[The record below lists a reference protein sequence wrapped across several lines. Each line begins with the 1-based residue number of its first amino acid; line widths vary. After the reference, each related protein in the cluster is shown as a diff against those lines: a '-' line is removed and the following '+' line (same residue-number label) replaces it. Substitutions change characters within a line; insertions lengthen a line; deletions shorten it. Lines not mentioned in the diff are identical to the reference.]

1 MLFSAV
7 LKIKNKT
14 IVSFYYKYLLY
25 KKITVNITNEIRNT
39 LSSIDLCNK
48 QKTCTYISSNIK

>member
-25 KKITVNITNEIRNT
+25 KKITINITNEIRNT

>member
-48 QKTCTYISSNIK
+48 QQTYTYISSNIK